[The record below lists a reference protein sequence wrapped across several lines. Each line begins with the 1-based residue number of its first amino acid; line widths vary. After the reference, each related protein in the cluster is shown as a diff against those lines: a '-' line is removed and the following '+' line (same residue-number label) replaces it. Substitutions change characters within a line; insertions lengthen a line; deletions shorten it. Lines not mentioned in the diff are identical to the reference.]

1 MPQLTSLK
9 LVHQHSSSSWTGWTS
24 VDTSLLLNTASF
36 LQSICQESKKTVTS
50 VGLNLAIHLRR
61 LEISKHASCFFSLA
75 QPLPF
80 QCNPSQL
87 TWSSSHCY
95 PVWFESVASTRDLMS
110 PNFFFFCI
118 AICFCWN
125 TLQSNYLRSHPQ
137 NSLETTSIYQ
147 CQDRLNQSQ
156 SLMLSVA
163 HLSNSLETSMQSK
176 GEGWGFIFLQ
186 APELLR
192 SWSHLGSDLTHW
204 TVISNNSHHGPLN
217 VSKRKTHVFHRC
229 HHSHMI
235 MCPAIVND
243 TSNLFVCYYIH
254 M

>member
-1 MPQLTSLK
+1 MDLGRYQPP
-9 LVHQHSSSSWTGWTS
+9 V
-24 VDTSLLLNTASF
+24 
-36 LQSICQESKKTVTS
+36 EY
-50 VGLNLAIHLRR
+50 
-61 LEISKHASCFFSLA
+61 CFFSPVNLSGVKENSHFSGIK
-75 QPLPF
+75 LGHS
-80 QCNPSQL
+80 SQTTRNIKARFML
-87 TWSSSHCY
+87 LFRWRNLSRSSAIPANFTWSSSHCY

>member
-1 MPQLTSLK
+1 
-9 LVHQHSSSSWTGWTS
+9 
-24 VDTSLLLNTASF
+24 
-36 LQSICQESKKTVTS
+36 
-50 VGLNLAIHLRR
+50 
-61 LEISKHASCFFSLA
+61 
-75 QPLPF
+75 
-80 QCNPSQL
+80 
-87 TWSSSHCY
+87 
-95 PVWFESVASTRDLMS
+95 MS
-110 PNFFFFCI
+110 ANFFFFCI